1 MPLVNQKKYRYSEH
15 GYWPVD
21 EVQRLATPLGE
32 KIRKLRKE
40 KGYTLDKLAELS
52 ESSKSYV
59 WELENKNPPR
69 PSAEKL
75 AKIAAVLGVT
85 GDYLIGATETAG
97 VETAADEAFFRKYR
111 RMGAATKDKIR
122 KLADLIGEDE

>member
-1 MPLVNQKKYRYSEH
+1 
-15 GYWPVD
+15 
-21 EVQRLATPLGE
+21 LANALGD
-32 KIRKLRKE
+32 KIRRRRKE
-40 KGYTLDKLAELS
+40 LAELS
-52 ESSKSYV
+52 ESSKSYI

-75 AKIAAVLGVT
+75 AKIAVVLGVT

-111 RMGAATKDKIR
+111 RMDAATRDKVR
-122 KLADLIGEDE
+122 RLADLIGEDESP